1 MKVESKEESGD
12 NDDLDAKISI
22 QAVVKERSKESSI
35 DSVTQEVLATDQVNT
50 AYQTKDELL
59 AKEEVI
65 SLTADPKYQEPTSN
79 RSLSVKM
86 IHKGQDVPSAPGKT
100 PQPEPIP
107 PQLQSLLLKKNKKF
121 LSHLQHKSGILSK
134 ISGNFTLKET

>member
-50 AYQTKDELL
+50 AY
-59 AKEEVI
+59 
-65 SLTADPKYQEPTSN
+65 
-79 RSLSVKM
+79 
-86 IHKGQDVPSAPGKT
+86 
-100 PQPEPIP
+100 
-107 PQLQSLLLKKNKKF
+107 
-121 LSHLQHKSGILSK
+121 
-134 ISGNFTLKET
+134 